1 MPANR
6 INPTC
11 LNHPSARAASGRGPA
26 APTRLRP
33 AAPSRAR
40 ARRTRRARRT
50 CRTHRTHERAAPADR
65 PERPIPVVTYPEDLP
80 VSARRQEIARAIAA
94 HQVVIVSGETGS
106 GKTTQ
111 LPKICL
117 NWDAAA
123 AR

>member
-1 MPANR
+1 MA
-6 INPTC
+6 
-11 LNHPSARAASGRGPA
+11 PA
-26 APTRLRP
+26 APTRPRP

-40 ARRTRRARRT
+40 ARAERAERGERAERTERT
-50 CRTHRTHERAAPADR
+50 ERAAPADR

-117 NWDAAA
+117 ELG
-123 AR
+123 RGRRR